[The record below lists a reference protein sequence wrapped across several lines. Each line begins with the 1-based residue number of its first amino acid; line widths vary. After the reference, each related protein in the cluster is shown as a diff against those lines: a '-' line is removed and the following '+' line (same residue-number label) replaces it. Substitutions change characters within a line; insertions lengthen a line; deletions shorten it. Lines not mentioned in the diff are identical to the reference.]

1 MNPLR
6 TPFPSKLS
14 INDNL
19 GPNNSLCPNFGQS
32 NGSVDAFNPV
42 NVVQRVDVRD
52 QKSIISKIRSFVFH
66 LVQILT
72 G

>member
-1 MNPLR
+1 MNSPR
-6 TPFPSKLS
+6 TPLPSKLS
-14 INDNL
+14 LSDNL
-19 GPNNSLCPNFGQS
+19 GSNNSLGPNFGQS
-32 NGSVDAFNPV
+32 IRSVEAFNPV